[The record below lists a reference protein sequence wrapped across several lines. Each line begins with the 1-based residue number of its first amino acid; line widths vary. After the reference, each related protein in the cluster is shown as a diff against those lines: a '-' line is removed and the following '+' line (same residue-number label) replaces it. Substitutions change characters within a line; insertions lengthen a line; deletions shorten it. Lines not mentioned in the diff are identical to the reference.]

1 MTISKQ
7 KSKDEEQPLAL
18 KPARILISGYYGF
31 SNLGDEAILTSVQKA
46 LLQQNSAA
54 ELTVLSA
61 NPEVTRRSHKV
72 RSISRTDFSAIWTEL
87 GKSDLLISGGGSLLQ
102 DVTSSR
108 SLRYYL
114 AILLLAILHRCPFM
128 IYAQGIGP
136 LNGSFNRRL
145 TALILKRARVITV
158 RDVESV
164 QELQRLGLKAE
175 RIQLSADPV
184 LLFPRPEPLLG
195 ENLLQELQ
203 PDHGS
208 GPVIGVSVR
217 PWGDNGKWVEQ
228 LALTLD
234 RLVAERN
241 ARIVFIPM
249 QENDDEK
256 ISQTIRSRMQYNQQ
270 TAVLPNG
277 HHVEEVISLIDAC
290 DLLIGVRLHALVFA
304 AVAQTKAIA
313 IRYDPK
319 VDHFARRVQQTIA
332 GNILDLKSEELYA
345 LIAEQLDSGSN
356 LGEAEQLTLNSLR
369 DQAMLS
375 AELAFAAIEE
385 DRHE

>member
-1 MTISKQ
+1 MTTSKQ
-7 KSKDEEQPLAL
+7 NSKAAERPGAARA
-18 KPARILISGYYGF
+18 ARILISGYYGF

-61 NPEVTRRSHKV
+61 NPNVTRQSHGV
-72 RSISRTDFSAIWTEL
+72 RSLSRTDFAAIWHAL
-87 GKSDLLISGGGSLLQ
+87 GSSDLLISGGGSLLQ

-136 LNGSFNRRL
+136 LNGKWNRRL
-145 TALILKRARVITV
+145 TSLILKRARAITV
-158 RDVESV
+158 RDAESV
-164 QELQRLGLKAE
+164 EELQRLGLKAE

-184 LLFPRPEPLLG
+184 LLFPRPEAKLG
-195 ENLLQELQ
+195 EQLLQQLQLQ
-203 PDHGS
+203 PGS
-208 GPVIGVSVR
+208 GPLIGVSVR
-217 PWGDNGKWVEQ
+217 PWGDNEKWVEQ

-256 ISQTIRSRMQYNQQ
+256 ISRAILARMKNQQQ
-270 TAVLPNG
+270 TAVLPTG

-332 GNILDLKSEELYA
+332 GNILDLRSEELYA
-345 LIAEQLDSGSN
+345 LVTAQLDSGST
-356 LGEAEQLTLNSLR
+356 LGEAELRTLNQLR
-369 DQAMLS
+369 EQAMLS
-375 AELAFAAIEE
+375 AQLAFAAIEE

>member
-1 MTISKQ
+1 MTTSKK
-7 KSKDEEQPLAL
+7 KSKDVEQPRTL

-31 SNLGDEAILTSVQKA
+31 SNLGDEAILTSMQNA
-46 LLQQNSAA
+46 LLQQNSEA
-54 ELTVLSA
+54 ELTVLSV
-61 NPEVTRRSHKV
+61 NPEVTRQSHKL
-72 RSISRTDFSAIWTEL
+72 RSISRTDFYAIWSEL
-87 GKSDLLISGGGSLLQ
+87 GKSNLLISGGGSLLQ

-136 LNGSFNRRL
+136 LNGRWNRYL
-145 TALILKRARVITV
+145 TALILKQAKVITV
-158 RDVESV
+158 RDTESV

-184 LLFPRPEPLLG
+184 LLFPRPEPMAG
-195 ENLLQELQ
+195 ERLLQEMKLDQ
-203 PDHGS
+203 GS
-208 GPVIGVSVR
+208 GPLIGVSVR

-228 LALTLD
+228 LAITLD
-234 RLVAERN
+234 RLVAEKN
-241 ARIVFIPM
+241 ARIIFLPM

-256 ISQTIRSRMQYNQQ
+256 ISQTIRFRMQNNNQ
-270 TAVLPNG
+270 TTILPSG
-277 HHVEEVISLIDAC
+277 HHVEDVISLIDAC

-332 GNILDLKSEELYA
+332 GNILQLKSDELYT
-345 LIAEQLDSGSN
+345 LIVQQLNSGSD
-356 LGEAEQLTLNSLR
+356 LGETEQQTLNHLR
-369 DQAMLS
+369 EQAMLS
-375 AELAFAAIEE
+375 AKLAFAVIEE
-385 DRHE
+385 ARHE